1 MKTVSKNNY
10 ISIQPNINIKIFNN
24 LSEDKKQLYLFLL
37 SNYQYYLELYLLS
50 KTNIKKFDD
59 NIKNSNFKSI
69 DYGKMDYYQTFCGEG
84 LKYYYIRNNINVL
97 SLTNEEQEI
106 FLKII
111 KDSNK
116 KLTPSIE
123 KFIEDTFQKVIKE
136 NCIDSKIN
144 YGPMS
149 KRFFVQN
156 GTLVIGMRY
165 DEFYQIGDKIL
176 DEKSNLQ
183 DLFLLQN
190 NALLEKDIEDKLQI
204 SCRVI
209 KYNDFSIKRLNN
221 LNENQKI

>member
-209 KYNDFSIKRLNN
+209 KYNDFNIKRLNN
-221 LNENQKI
+221 LNENKKI